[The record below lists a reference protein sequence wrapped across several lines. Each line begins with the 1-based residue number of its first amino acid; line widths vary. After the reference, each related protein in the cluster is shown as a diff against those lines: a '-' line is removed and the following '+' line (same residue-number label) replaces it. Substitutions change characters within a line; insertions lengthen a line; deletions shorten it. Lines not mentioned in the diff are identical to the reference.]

1 MANSTQRRAT
11 LAELSHVE
19 GTKKGVDVHS
29 ALTRKWQILE
39 ERFIDAA
46 QNGWKNVKGYDS
58 CFLNEDI
65 YKV

>member
-1 MANSTQRRAT
+1 MAEQAWTNSTQRRAT

-19 GTKKGVDVHS
+19 GTKKGVDV
-29 ALTRKWQILE
+29 QE

-46 QNGWKNVKGYDS
+46 QTNEKMWKATTAV
-58 CFLNEDI
+58 FLNEDI

>member
-1 MANSTQRRAT
+1 MSIP
-11 LAELSHVE
+11 
-19 GTKKGVDVHS
+19 

-46 QNGWKNVKGYDS
+46 QTDEKMWKATTGV
-58 CFLNEDI
+58 FLNEDI